1 MSTIVEPPSLPA
13 ASAETSSS
21 PTQSFFEDPLRI
33 RTMLVPI
40 VRRKDSLKE
49 SLKGLAY
56 FRLAIGLLCT
66 ALFVLGLVNLQ
77 RDNWREGIVTFFI
90 GLLSGYYY
98 TSAWYELR
106 RSDKDSDSE
115 ET

>member
-1 MSTIVEPPSLPA
+1 MANLCEG
-13 ASAETSSS
+13 
-21 PTQSFFEDPLRI
+21 Q
-33 RTMLVPI
+33 
-40 VRRKDSLKE
+40 KDSLKK
-49 SLKGLAY
+49 SLEGLPY

-66 ALFVLGLVNLQ
+66 ALFFLGLVNLQ
-77 RDNWREGIVTFFI
+77 PENWREGIVTFFI

-106 RSDKDSDSE
+106 RSDRDSDSE